1 MSGEELKNYGTD
13 VSEEDSEEIE
23 NLENGS
29 VPLSLPVLPLREV
42 IFFPGDYLPIFIG
55 RKGSIRAMDRSLADT
70 SENTGRIF
78 VVAQKNP
85 KKEVPDGKDLF
96 TMGVIAKIAE
106 PKINLQDG
114 GVKVMVVVECR
125 ASALLFQKTDGVL
138 EAQILPI
145 EEKKEDTFDIEAYR
159 RVIVQNFEKCV
170 KLSDTIPDEIIGLI
184 SQIDSTNRITD
195 LVAASINLKLF
206 EKQEVL
212 ETVDLFERVK
222 KVHAF
227 LEKELEILQIK
238 QQIKEKTENQIKKS
252 HKVYLLNE
260 QLKAISK
267 ELYEK
272 EGEEYDELADL
283 EKKISST
290 KLSSEAKE
298 KVSKELR
305 KLKNMVPMSA
315 EATVVRNYIDWVIS
329 LPWQKKGKVI
339 TDFAASEKILKASHY
354 GMEKVKER
362 IIEYLAVQN
371 RTKLFKGSILCL
383 LGPPGVGKTSLA
395 RAIADATG
403 RPFVRMSLGGIKDES
418 EIKGHRRTY
427 IGAMP
432 GRIIQHMKKA
442 KLSNP
447 VFLLDEIDKMSSDY
461 RSDPAFALLEVLDPE
476 QNAHFVDHYLEVEYD
491 LSDVMFVAT
500 ANSLNMIPALLD
512 RLEII
517 RLEAYSEEEKL
528 QIAQHYLIEKSKK
541 EHGLKK
547 NEWSISRDALKLLI
561 RRYTR
566 ESGVRSLKR
575 ELANLMRKAVKKL
588 GIQKHIKSVEVS
600 LKNLRKYAGVE
611 KYNFGT
617 AESKNL
623 VGMTTGLAYTQT
635 GGDLIMIEAVLL
647 PGKGEIRSTGKLGE
661 VMQESVQAAYSF
673 VCSNCNKFGFTSKFF
688 KSKDVHLHVPEGATS
703 KDGPSAGVAIC
714 TSIISVMTGIPVCSD
729 VAMTGEVSLR
739 GKVMEIG
746 GLKEKLLAAVRGE
759 IKTVLIPASNEKD
772 LEEIPKS
779 VRNSV
784 KIVPIS
790 TISEAL
796 EFTLA
801 EQLKSLAVDV
811 WPDPAPTMFP
821 SQPDQ
826 RL

>member
-1 MSGEELKNYGTD
+1 MSEEELNNRD
-13 VSEEDSEEIE
+13 ADSKQEHDADNSQFESGPAHL
-23 NLENGS
+23 N
-29 VPLSLPVLPLREV
+29 LPVLPLREV
-42 IFFPGDYLPIFIG
+42 IFFPGDYLPIFMG
-55 RKGSIRAMDRSLADT
+55 RKGSIQAMDKALAET
-70 SENTGRIF
+70 SENSGRMLL
-78 VVAQKNP
+78 VAQRNP
-85 KKEVPDGKDLF
+85 KKETPEGKDLYEV
-96 TMGVIAKIAE
+96 GVIAKIAE

-114 GVKVMVVVECR
+114 GVKLMVIVECR
-125 ASALLFQKTDGVL
+125 ARAVNFRKIDGVL
-138 EAQILPI
+138 EADVFPI
-145 EEKKEDTFDIEAYR
+145 EEEESDDVNIEAYR
-159 RVIVQNFEKCV
+159 RSVVQNFEKCV
-170 KLSDTIPDEIIGLI
+170 KLSETIPDEITGLL
-184 SQIDSTNRITD
+184 SQIDSTSRIAD
-195 LVAASINLKLF
+195 LVAASINLKLS
-206 EKQEVL
+206 EKQEIL
-212 ETVDLFERVK
+212 ETVNLLERMK

-227 LEKELEILQIK
+227 LEKELGVLQIK
-238 QQIKEKTENQIKKS
+238 QQIKEKTESQIKKS

-260 QLKAISK
+260 QLKAITK

-272 EGEEYDELADL
+272 EGEEYDELVDL
-283 EKKISST
+283 EKKIGTS
-290 KLSSEAKE
+290 KLSAEAKE
-298 KVSKELR
+298 KVSKELK

-329 LPWQKKGKVI
+329 LPWKKKGKMI
-339 TDFAASEKILKASHY
+339 TDIAASERILKASHY
-354 GMEKVKER
+354 GIEKVKER

-371 RTKLFKGSILCL
+371 RTKSFKGSILCL

-395 RAIADATG
+395 SAIAEATG

-432 GRIIQHMKKA
+432 GKIIQHMKKA

-447 VFLLDEIDKMSSDY
+447 VFLLDEIDKMSSDF

-476 QNAHFVDHYLEVEYD
+476 QNSRFVDHYLEVEYD

-512 RLEII
+512 RLEVI

-528 QIAQHYLIEKSKK
+528 QIAEHYLIGKLRK

-547 NEWSISRDALKLLI
+547 NEWSISKEALKLLI

-588 GIQKHIKSVEVS
+588 GVQSGVKSIEISV
-600 LKNLRKYAGVE
+600 KNLKKYAGVE
-611 KYNFGT
+611 KCTFGT
-617 AESKNL
+617 AEPENL

-688 KSKDVHLHVPEGATS
+688 KSKDVHVHVPEGATS

-714 TSIISVMTGIPVCSD
+714 TSIVSVMTGIPVCSS

-746 GLKEKLLAAVRGE
+746 GLKEKLLAAVRGG
-759 IKTVLIPASNEKD
+759 IKTVLIPISNKKD
-772 LEEIPKS
+772 LEDIPKS
-779 VRNSV
+779 VKNAV
-784 KIVPIS
+784 KIIPVA
-790 TISEAL
+790 TVSEAL
-796 EFTLA
+796 MFTLA
-801 EQLKSLAVDV
+801 KQPTPLAVDV
-811 WPDPAPTMFP
+811 WPDVPLSTTQQ
-821 SQPDQ
+821 SEQ
-826 RL
+826 RV